1 MPSVFEQLQERFVP
15 FLEKHGKDLTSEF
28 LLPVIIDELIGESR
42 AQLTVLH
49 SQERWHGITYQLD
62 KPLVMATVQSL
73 INEGA
78 YPANLWEKN

>member
-1 MPSVFEQLQERFVP
+1 M
-15 FLEKHGKDLTSEF
+15 
-28 LLPVIIDELIGESR
+28 IIDELIGESR

-73 INEGA
+73 INEGT